1 MDIYQRHGPALVRKA
16 RRLLSNRDDAQDVV
30 QALFVDLYATGRT
43 DVDLPYLYKAVTHR
57 CLTLLR
63 DEKNRARLLARQEPM
78 LRGVVRTRCDDEAI
92 GLDLITKVLA
102 ELDARAA
109 ELLVF
114 RYFDDLT
121 QDEIAELL
129 GLSRKTVGKILSE
142 VRDIVRR
149 VRAAAEDA

>member
-1 MDIYQRHGPALVRKA
+1 MHIYQRHGPALVRKA